1 MAPSLLALCAFLALA
16 LPAAAVALALAQPAR
31 RARRRLVAVERLQRE
46 LVGAGAVAR
55 APAASDGGGPPPSGL
70 AARLGQ
76 TAPGRWGLAR
86 AEREL
91 EQTSWTLTPERYLVR
106 RALVYLAAAFIA
118 WLWLRALPAAL
129 LGAGLAHFIWD
140 RVVAVKAER
149 RRRKIGVQTEQVI
162 EILIANLRA
171 GRSLLQSVHALAD
184 EAPLPSREEYG
195 RVVRQLS
202 LGSPISEALRSLE
215 GRVPVEQVSLFVS
228 ALNLH
233 HRIGGELPV
242 LLRIAADTIREQVR
256 LQDEVRT
263 AAAGQVLA
271 SYVVVAL
278 PIVLFGV
285 LMLIDRPYISGLLQ
299 PGWNLLL
306 LLGGLMEVAG
316 FFIMRSFTKLDL

>member
-1 MAPSLLALCAFLALA
+1 MSPLLLALGAFLTLA
-16 LPAAAVALALAQPAR
+16 LPAAAVAIALAQPAL

-46 LVGAGAVAR
+46 LVGATAGAR
-55 APAASDGGGPPPSGL
+55 PGAAAGGPPPGGL
-70 AARLGQ
+70 AARIGQ
-76 TAPGRWGLAR
+76 TAAGRWGLAR
-86 AEREL
+86 AERDL
-91 EQTSWTLTPERYLVR
+91 EQTSWAITPERYLVR
-106 RALVYLAAAFIA
+106 RALLYLAAAVLVG
-118 WLWLRALPAAL
+118 WQLRSLPAAVL
-129 LGAGLAHFIWD
+129 AVGLAHFVWD
-140 RVVAVKAER
+140 RAVAVKAER

-171 GRSLLQSVHALAD
+171 GRSLLQSLTALAD

-202 LGSPISEALRSLE
+202 LGSPVSEALRSLE
-215 GRVPVEQVSLFVS
+215 ARVPVEQVSLLVS

-233 HRIGGELPV
+233 HRIGGELPM

-278 PIVLFGV
+278 PIVLFGA
-285 LMLIDRPYISGLLQ
+285 LLLIDRPYISGLLQ

-306 LLGGLMEVAG
+306 VLGGAMEVAG
-316 FFIMRSFTKLDL
+316 FFIMRSFTKLEL